1 MIYDIWGSKQI
12 KKKKGR
18 PKLGQIEMSQR
29 KTMRESPFEKVGPKK
44 EKI

>member
-1 MIYDIWGSKQI
+1 MIYGAASKL
-12 KKKKGR
+12 KKKGR